1 MDWQP
6 PVYAKGK
13 ELTIGLFQAG
23 EFYVTRSTDAIA
35 GRSDLKTGSPQRHG
49 DNNQYQGKNQRTCNC
64 HHA

>member
-23 EFYVTRSTDAIA
+23 EFYVRRSADAIA
-35 GRSDLKTGSPQRHG
+35 GRSDLKNGFTAETQR
-49 DNNQYQGKNQRTCNC
+49 K
-64 HHA
+64 